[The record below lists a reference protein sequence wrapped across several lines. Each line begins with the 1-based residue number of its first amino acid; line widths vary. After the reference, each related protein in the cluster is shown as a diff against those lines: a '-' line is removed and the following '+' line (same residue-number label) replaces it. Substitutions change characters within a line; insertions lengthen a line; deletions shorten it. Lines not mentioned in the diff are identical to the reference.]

1 MDILF
6 EENDHLQQQSTGY
19 QPSPPLNFLRP
30 KPNYSTPYSTSTT
43 TATIPTTTKTAAT
56 NGSPNI
62 PLPTMRRPRAGTMPS
77 FLHPEMNS
85 NTNRPNPNAAFLLST
100 IEAGRHRSGSLNL
113 PPVDFWPLRHDSPL
127 SPSSEQLLQNDS
139 DFSIAR
145 TMRSLGLEEEEVTV
159 EKKEPLVT
167 SLFHQQTPPEF
178 LLPSRSLLSGN
189 NRNRSYSVNATAK
202 YETPSPS
209 PPLIEQ
215 QVNKLNFASPLE
227 GFTRQQ
233 LRPRASSMGRAD
245 AVRLGATAML
255 WSNPANNARSSPL
268 VSMSEEESFEQTIS
282 LGDSEL
288 LANMLR
294 TEEKV
299 ANAPIEVIEII
310 H

>member
-1 MDILF
+1 M
-6 EENDHLQQQSTGY
+6 S
-19 QPSPPLNFLRP
+19 
-30 KPNYSTPYSTSTT
+30 
-43 TATIPTTTKTAAT
+43 
-56 NGSPNI
+56 
-62 PLPTMRRPRAGTMPS
+62 LPTMRRPRAGTMPS
-77 FLHPEMNS
+77 FLHPEIS
-85 NTNRPNPNAAFLLST
+85 NTNRPNANAAFLLNT

-113 PPVDFWPLRHDSPL
+113 PPVDFWPLRHDAPL

-145 TMRSLGLEEEEVTV
+145 TMRSLGLEDEQEEP
-159 EKKEPLVT
+159 KKEPLVT

-178 LLPSRSLLSGN
+178 LLPSRSLLSGS

-202 YETPSPS
+202 YE
-209 PPLIEQ
+209 PPVEQ
-215 QVNKLNFASPLE
+215 KKMNFASPLE

-255 WSNPANNARSSPL
+255 WANNTATNNARSSPL
-268 VSMSEEESFEQTIS
+268 VSMEEEVFEQSIS

-294 TEEKV
+294 KEDEV
-299 ANAPIEVIEII
+299 ATTAPVVPVEVRLIK
-310 H
+310 